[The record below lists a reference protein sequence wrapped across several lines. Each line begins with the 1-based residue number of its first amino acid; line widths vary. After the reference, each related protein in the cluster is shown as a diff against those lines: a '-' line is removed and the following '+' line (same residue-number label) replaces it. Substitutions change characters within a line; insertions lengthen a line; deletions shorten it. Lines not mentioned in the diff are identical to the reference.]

1 MKKIVLITILTMLST
16 AAYAERKATI
26 EDAYR
31 DMKIYGDAIKAAT
44 ANATPEQLDYDWRT
58 YVSLSTNNNDLEA
71 KTATNGY
78 VILNK
83 SQGLIKQW
91 GRVNLASRGTATVKF
106 PHRMS
111 NVYSINLT
119 SSNAHLSNSGDGT
132 IETSTRV
139 SGYTS
144 DQFKIV
150 RGYVGDSKG
159 HIGSVTVYWEATG
172 KL

>member
-1 MKKIVLITILTMLST
+1 
-16 AAYAERKATI
+16 
-26 EDAYR
+26 
-31 DMKIYGDAIKAAT
+31 MKIYGDAIKAAT

-58 YVSLSTNNNDLEA
+58 YVDPFSESLSNELEA
-71 KTATNGY
+71 KTSTNGY

-119 SSNAHLSNSGDGT
+119 SSNAHLSSSGGGT

>member
-1 MKKIVLITILTMLST
+1 MKNILLIALCLLST
-16 AAYAERKATI
+16 SSIARVTM
-26 EDAYR
+26 DDVNR
-31 DMKIYGDAIKAAT
+31 DMAWFAAQNPTVPQSVIDRKWDLYNQPPLEDDAS
-44 ANATPEQLDYDWRT
+44 ELD
-58 YVSLSTNNNDLEA
+58 A

-91 GRVNLASRGTATVKF
+91 GRINLASRGTATVKF

-119 SSNAHLSNSGDGT
+119 SSNAHLSSNGDGT

-139 SGYTS
+139 SSYTS

-172 KL
+172 KI